1 MMPAYPIRK
10 ALSSF
15 HEICPYY
22 YYYVS
27 LPSIWMI
34 GLEYPEPYENDDDI
48 IMGFRAMFTA
58 AMN

>member
-1 MMPAYPIRK
+1 
-10 ALSSF
+10 
-15 HEICPYY
+15 
-22 YYYVS
+22 
-27 LPSIWMI
+27 MI